1 MARTISSIE
10 RIGIFLEMIKFE
22 HTVFAL
28 PFAYMG
34 AILAQVQI
42 PSWTTLFWITM
53 AMVGAR
59 TAAMSLNRLIDRHI
73 DRKNP
78 RTANRAMATG
88 AIGLP
93 EAWLYIVLSFGLLFL
108 SAAMLNE
115 LALTLMPV
123 AVFVLSIYSYTKR
136 FTWACHIVLG
146 IALGLAPM
154 GAWVGV
160 NASLDWPVVILGL
173 AVMTWVAGFDILYAC
188 QDIEFDQSHGIYS
201 IPARF
206 GIANGLWIAR
216 GSHVLAPILLA
227 LVGYLIGLGTWY
239 YMGIAVVVA
248 LLIYEHSLV
257 SPSDL
262 SRLDAAFFAMN
273 GYISVAIFLFTVA
286 DILF

>member
-1 MARTISSIE
+1 
-10 RIGIFLEMIKFE
+10 MIKFE